1 MSAGDTF
8 VIAALADPDIEAVI
22 QLWRDCDLVR
32 PWNDP
37 RADIAQARR
46 SGCADILVAKAPDG
60 SVVGAVMVG
69 DDGHRGWFYYVAVA
83 PGRQKTGLGR
93 RLVASGED
101 WMRRRGIE
109 KAQLIIRD
117 TNAKVR
123 GFYESL
129 GYGVQPRV
137 LMARWLDGRPL
148 TP

>member
-1 MSAGDTF
+1 MSAADT
-8 VIAALADPDIEAVI
+8 IAIAPLADADIDGVI
-22 QLWRDCDLVR
+22 RLWWDCDLTR

-46 SGCADILVAKAPDG
+46 SGCADVLVAKTTSG
-60 SVVGAVMVG
+60 SVVGTAMVG

-83 PGRQKTGLGR
+83 PDLRKTGLGR

-101 WMRRRGIE
+101 WMRKRGIE
-109 KAQLIIRD
+109 KAQLIVRD

-129 GYGVQPRV
+129 GYGVQPRI

>member
-1 MSAGDTF
+1 MSAADT
-8 VIAALADPDIEAVI
+8 IAIAPLADADIDAVVK
-22 QLWRDCDLVR
+22 LWKDCDLVR

-37 RADIAQARR
+37 RADIAQARK
-46 SGCADILVAKAPDG
+46 SGCAEILAAKAPDG
-60 SVVGAVMVG
+60 SVVGAAMVG
-69 DDGHRGWFYYVAVA
+69 DDGHRGWFYYVAVS
-83 PGRQKTGLGR
+83 PGQQKTGLGR
-93 RLVASGED
+93 RLIAAGEE
-101 WMRRRGIE
+101 WMRARGIE

-117 TNAKVR
+117 TNIEVR

>member
-1 MSAGDTF
+1 MA
-8 VIAALADPDIEAVI
+8 ADPAIRPLNDGEIDAVV

-32 PWNDP
+32 PWNDA
-37 RADIAQARR
+37 RADIALARQ
-46 SGCADILVAKAPDG
+46 SGAADVLVAVATDG
-60 SVVGAVMVG
+60 AIVGSAMVG
-69 DDGHRGWFYYVAVA
+69 NDGHRGWFYYVAVA
-83 PGRQKTGLGR
+83 PSLQKSGLGR
-93 RLVASGED
+93 RLIAAGED
-101 WMRRRGIE
+101 WMRARGVE

-117 TNAKVR
+117 TNVKVR

>member
-1 MSAGDTF
+1 VSAADA
-8 VIAALADPDIEAVI
+8 IAPLADADIDAVVK
-22 QLWRDCDLVR
+22 LWADCDLTR

-37 RADIAQARR
+37 RADIAQAKK
-46 SGCADILVAKAPDG
+46 SGCAEILVAKTPGG
-60 SVVGAVMVG
+60 SVIGSAMVG
-69 DDGHRGWFYYVAVA
+69 DDGHRGWFYYVAVS
-83 PGRQKTGLGR
+83 PEQRKTGLGR
-93 RLVASGED
+93 RLIAAGEE
-101 WMRRRGIE
+101 WMRARGIE

-117 TNAKVR
+117 TNVKAR